1 MKTTWNKK
9 TNLVHSGNRRSQ
21 FNEVSEAIFLT
32 QSYVYETAED
42 AEKRFAS
49 DVPNDDF
56 IYTRYGN
63 PTIAMFEDK
72 VAAIEGAEAAFA
84 TASGMAAVN
93 GALMSMLSA
102 GDHVVAARALFGSCL
117 YILENILP
125 SFGVRVTFVDG
136 TDINQWKKFITQETK
151 VVFFLKVYQI
161 RRLK

>member
-1 MKTTWNKK
+1 MKTTWNKR

-21 FNEVSEAIFLT
+21 YNEVSEAIYLT

-42 AEKRFAS
+42 AEKRFS
-49 DVPNDDF
+49 EDIPKDEF

-72 VAAIEGAEAAFA
+72 IATLEGAEAAFA

-93 GALMSMLSA
+93 GALMSVLSS

-117 YILENILP
+117 YIL
-125 SFGVRVTFVDG
+125 
-136 TDINQWKKFITQETK
+136 
-151 VVFFLKVYQI
+151 
-161 RRLK
+161 